1 MTAKRLATVVPTE
14 VGGGSGS
21 GDLLAAN
28 NLSDVASAAT
38 SRTNLGVGTGDSP
51 QFTAINLGHA
61 SDTTITRTGAGAIAV
76 EGTAVLLSGGALGT
90 PASGT
95 LTNCAGY
102 TDSVSLAE
110 NKSIALDSALSADG
124 KYTGITRAGTAG
136 ATLAFGDLCYLAAAD
151 SRWELTDADAAATA
165 GDVILGI
172 CVLAAAAD
180 GDPTTMLLYGNV
192 RADAAFPALTV
203 GAPAYIS
210 TTPGDITNTKPSGT
224 DDVIRVVGF
233 GLTADELMFCP
244 SSDYIT
250 AV

>member
-1 MTAKRLATVVPTE
+1 MTAKRLAAVVPTE

-61 SDTTITRTGAGAIAV
+61 SDTTITRTSAGAIAV
-76 EGTAVLLSGGALGT
+76 DGNAVVL
-90 PASGT
+90 ASD
-95 LTNCAGY
+95 NVA
-102 TDSVSLAE
+102 LAE
-110 NKSIALDSALSADG
+110 NKSIVLDSSLSADG

-136 ATLAFGDLCYLAAAD
+136 ATLAFGDLCYLAVAD

-180 GDPTTMLLYGNV
+180 GDPTTMLLFGNV

>member
-1 MTAKRLATVVPTE
+1 MTAKRLAAVVPTE

-28 NLSDVASAAT
+28 NLSDVASTAT

-76 EGTAVLLSGGALGT
+76 EGTAVVL
-90 PASGT
+90 ASDGI
-95 LTNCAGY
+95 A
-102 TDSVSLAE
+102 LAE
-110 NKSIALDSALSADG
+110 NKSVALAAALSADG

-151 SRWELTDADAAATA
+151 SRWDLTDADAAATA
-165 GDVILGI
+165 GDVVLGI
-172 CVLAAAAD
+172 CVLAAAND
-180 GDPTTMLLYGNV
+180 GDPTKMLLYGNV
-192 RADAAFPALTV
+192 RADTAFPALTI

>member
-1 MTAKRLATVVPTE
+1 MTAKRLAAVVPTE
-14 VGGGSGS
+14 VGNGSGS

-61 SDTTITRTGAGAIAV
+61 SDTTITRTSAGAIAV
-76 EGTAVLLSGGALGT
+76 DGNAVVL
-90 PASGT
+90 ASD
-95 LTNCAGY
+95 NVA
-102 TDSVSLAE
+102 LAE
-110 NKSIALDSALSADG
+110 NKSIVLDSSLSADG

-136 ATLAFGDLCYLAAAD
+136 ATLAFGDLCYLAVAD

-180 GDPTTMLLYGNV
+180 GDPTTMLLFGNV